1 MQLELKL
8 LSTAEV
14 GDSEAVLVQQCGKCR
29 LDTTTWQDLSV
40 SAQTAAG
47 DRACSA
53 VEVSLR
59 VQDTRY
65 WKAVESALVRRP
77 YMFMV
82 QC

>member
-1 MQLELKL
+1 MKL
-8 LSTAEV
+8 LSPAEG
-14 GDSEAVLVQQCGKCR
+14 GDNEAVLVQQCSKYC
-29 LDTTTWQDLSV
+29 LNTTTWQDLSV
-40 SAQTAAG
+40 SAQAAEG

-65 WKAVESALVRRP
+65 WKAVESAVVRRP